1 MSGEPPEIHQ
11 LKNHL
16 SIIVGF
22 CDLLLTDLP
31 QGDPKRADLEEIRKA
46 GQAALELIPDV
57 AARMR

>member
-11 LKNHL
+11 LKNQL